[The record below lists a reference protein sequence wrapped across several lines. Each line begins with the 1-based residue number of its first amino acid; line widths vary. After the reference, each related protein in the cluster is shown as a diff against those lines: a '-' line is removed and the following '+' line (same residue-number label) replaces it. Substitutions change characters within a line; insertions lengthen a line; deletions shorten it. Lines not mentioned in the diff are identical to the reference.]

1 MINNMEKHRLLIY
14 NIIYNFPVSDYADKD
29 KKIKIAIAG
38 TDAHAE
44 LLVRTLVWAA
54 QGDNINIE
62 ITVTEIDLYN
72 KLLAAC
78 PEFFNTEALSDSG
91 DINYCI
97 RFSGSNLPENA
108 LHFECSENGIIMIFP
123 DKSGIAFSE
132 NFSFNDDIFSNGI
145 IEKTAKRIF
154 NPWKSAHSTERADEF
169 FLSEFNYNSSCAAAL
184 FWLIRKKL
192 NKDISVSG
200 ENMHLEHRR
209 WNAYM
214 RSEGYKYA
222 RIRDDKQ
229 KTHPCLVRYDELT
242 EEMQSYDA
250 NPIRSV
256 SDIAD

>member
-1 MINNMEKHRLLIY
+1 MEKHRHLIY
-14 NIIYNFPVSDYADKD
+14 NIIYNFPVSDYADKAG
-29 KKIKIAIAG
+29 KIKIAVTG
-38 TDAHAE
+38 TGAYAE

-54 QGDNINIE
+54 QGDDINIE
-62 ITVTEIDLYN
+62 IAVIEMNLYN
-72 KLLAAC
+72 KLLEMC
-78 PEFFNTEALSDSG
+78 PEFFNPEALSDSE

-97 RFSGSNLPENA
+97 RFSENNPSENA
-108 LHFECSENGIIMIFP
+108 LHFDCSENGIIMIFP
-123 DKSGIAFSE
+123 DKSSIGFTG
-132 NFSFNDDIFSNGI
+132 NFSFSDDIFSNGI

-184 FWLIRKKL
+184 FWLMRKNL
-192 NKDISVSG
+192 NKDISVNDK
-200 ENMHLEHRR
+200 NMRLEHRR

-214 RSEGYKYA
+214 RSEGYRYSQ
-222 RIRDDKQ
+222 IRDDEQ

-256 SDIAD
+256 NDIAD